1 MVEIP
6 VHDQEK
12 MDILVQSVSR
22 GALNGLA
29 DAHTHGK
36 GSRFPVS
43 TSVSAGLTQKHPQT
57 MISHLGTLW
66 PSRGDA

>member
-12 MDILVQSVSR
+12 MGILVQSVSQE
-22 GALNGLA
+22 ALNGLA

-36 GSRFPVS
+36 GNLLS
-43 TSVSAGLTQKHPQT
+43 
-57 MISHLGTLW
+57 
-66 PSRGDA
+66 